1 MRGMQAIG
9 LDRHTRAL
17 AGWARITLGSSSI
30 RVTGTEI
37 AVAWTTI
44 TTGTAPRLGTSVT
57 ATRIVTR
64 IMATRVAAEAA
75 DHTSQRT
82 TAGADNEAPAQVDDT
97 A

>member
-17 AGWARITLGSSSI
+17 AGWGHNTMGSSSMQ
-30 RVTGTEI
+30 VTGTEI
-37 AVAWTTI
+37 VDAWTTI
-44 TTGTAPRLGTSVT
+44 TARTANRRGTSVT

-75 DHTSQRT
+75 DHTSQRM
-82 TAGADNEAPAQVDDT
+82 TAGADSEAPAQVDDT

>member
-17 AGWARITLGSSSI
+17 AGWGRITTGSSFM
-30 RVTGTEI
+30 RVTGMGI
-37 AVAWTTI
+37 KAGWTMI
-44 TTGTAPRLGTSVT
+44 TPGTAARLETSVT

-64 IMATRVAAEAA
+64 IMATRVAAKAA